1 MEKIN
6 MLGKLQKIIY
16 YGKMRVITFLERFNM
31 ADNKLKDKIIK
42 HEKSEIKERKKMDK
56 DDKKLIKEASMSKK
70 KTSMSMD
77 DDMSMSKKCTS
88 MSSKK
93 KEDCSISAK
102 KKSHPGFKAVEKKI
116 ERKEGVSKKAAGAIL
131 ANSSRN
137 ASSKAKASNPKL
149 NKVK

>member
-6 MLGKLQKIIY
+6 MLGKLQKIIC

-31 ADNKLKDKIIK
+31 ADSKLKDKIIK

-93 KEDCSISAK
+93 KEDCSMSAK
-102 KKSHPGFKAVEKKI
+102 KKI
-116 ERKEGVSKKAAGAIL
+116 ERKESVSKKAAGAIL

-137 ASSKAKASNPKL
+137 ASSKAKASNSKL